1 MEVFMSSLAAVLGAT
16 ALSLVAG
23 LIPAS
28 AQEIWFNMTNYASSN
43 GVDGPQG
50 WNKLFVEPDAPWPGF
65 MDHVQVLA
73 AAGIAQTPDD
83 VLAKTFAKLKPHH
96 IKFAI
101 ESLAQSWVGE
111 APCGHG
117 VESFYDPPSARKI
130 AQRIKAAGGEL
141 DCIAMDEPL
150 YS

>member
-1 MEVFMSSLAAVLGAT
+1 MEVFMRSLAAVLGAT

-23 LIPAS
+23 LTPAS

-73 AAGIAQTPDD
+73 AAGIARTPDD

-117 VESFYDPPSARKI
+117 VESF
-130 AQRIKAAGGEL
+130 
-141 DCIAMDEPL
+141 
-150 YS
+150 